1 MKNNNKS
8 EKQNVLAIF
17 FQSILNYIKTKYSY
31 IILFVASVL
40 IVSALNFMKISTSE
54 TIQTFSLDNFEIGMI
69 ADQTIIANKSLPP
82 DDLDPVS
89 IQKGEK
95 ITKKGFAITEESYAK
110 LKKMSASPVYIDYR
124 AFANNELY
132 IILFSVMWY
141 ILFTFLAHKRKLL
154 FREVVLHVI
163 FLILAYAV
171 TAFLGKLTL
180 FSDQFSICIVIP
192 ASLFVMLVT
201 ILYGNLSAIFLSFIL
216 SLGILNATGWMLV
229 PFLFSLLSCLSSLAI
244 VRKIEKRLDLVFA
257 SLVLSIL
264 QIVYMIILL
273 VIFNESFDGL
283 SKLIIGIAING
294 FLSGILTI
302 GFLPLL
308 ETILNT
314 TSVFRLMELSDLNTN
329 FMQQFLVR
337 ASGTYNHSMMVAQLA
352 EGACREIGANP
363 LIARVG
369 AYYHDI
375 GKLEHPEYFVENQKG
390 VNKHNDINPSLS
402 ASVIKSHVRIGVE
415 KGHQLHLPQPII
427 DIIAEHH
434 GNSVISY
441 FYNEA
446 SKKDPTLTP
455 EDFAYPGNPPS
466 SRESGVVMLADTVE
480 AACRTLENPSVTRLE
495 KFITTLIAAKVEH
508 NQLDNCDLTFRDL
521 STIKKC
527 FVQLLAGYYHSRIEY
542 PDQKDPSE
550 SNEKQENKETVKDA
564 PKTDTT
570 GEMKLSVSSDTV
582 GKSDK
587 STKSEK
593 TDKQEKNDKTEKSD
607 KQEKTSK
614 TSTKTEEK
622 KENK

>member
-1 MKNNNKS
+1 MKNNSRS
-8 EKQNVLAIF
+8 EKDKPNFLANF
-17 FQSILNYIKTKYSY
+17 FQSVIKYIKNKYSY
-31 IILFVASVL
+31 IILFIVSVL
-40 IVSALNFMKISTSE
+40 VITALNFMKISTSE
-54 TIQTFSLDNFEIGMI
+54 TINSFSLNQFEIGQI

-82 DDLDPVS
+82 DELDPVE
-89 IQKGEK
+89 IVKGEK
-95 ITKKGFAITEESYAK
+95 IIKKGFEITEESYAK

-132 IILFSVMWY
+132 ILLFSIMWY
-141 ILFTFLAHKRKLL
+141 ILFTFLAHKKKLL

-163 FLILAYAV
+163 FLVLAYAI
-171 TAFLGKLTL
+171 TSFFGKLSL
-180 FSDQFSICIVIP
+180 FNDQFSICIVIP

-201 ILYGNLSAIFLSFIL
+201 ILYGNLSAVFLSFII
-216 SLGILNATGWMLV
+216 SLGILNATGWQIV
-229 PFLFSLLSCLSSLAI
+229 PFLFSLLTCLSSLAI
-244 VRKIEKRLDLVFA
+244 VRKIERRLDLIFA
-257 SLVLSIL
+257 SFVLSVL
-264 QIVYMIILL
+264 QLVYMIILL
-273 VIFNESFDGL
+273 VMFNQTFDDL
-283 SKLIIGIAING
+283 PKLIIGIAING

-314 TSVFRLMELSDLNTN
+314 TSVFRLMELSDLNTP
-329 FMQQFLVR
+329 FMRKFLID

-352 EGACREIGANP
+352 ESACREIGANP

-375 GKLEHPEYFVENQKG
+375 GKLENPEYFVENQKG
-390 VNKHNDINPSLS
+390 ENKHDEINPSLS
-402 ASVIKSHVRIGVE
+402 ASVIKSHVRKGVE

-446 SKKDPTLTP
+446 KEKDPTLMP
-455 EDFAYPGNPPS
+455 EDFAYPGTPPS

-480 AACRTLENPSVTRLE
+480 AACRTLKSPSVTRLE
-495 KFITTLIAAKVEH
+495 NFITKLIAGKVEH

-521 STIKKC
+521 NIIKSS

-542 PDQKDPSE
+542 PDQKENE
-550 SNEKQENKETVKDA
+550 SVEKTEKKENEVTKET
-564 PKTDTT
+564 PKAETT
-570 GEMKLSVSSDTV
+570 QELKLSVSSDTG
-582 GKSDK
+582 GK
-587 STKSEK
+587 TA
-593 TDKQEKNDKTEKSD
+593 KTEKTT
-607 KQEKTSK
+607 KTSN
-614 TSTKTEEK
+614 TTEKK